1 MAEKLSVQ
9 IALEGGD
16 EIARQLGDIGKA
28 GTKAFTDIGR
38 AAEKVGGFAQLD
50 PTEVTTRLTKMGI
63 TGVDAINKIQTAVQQ
78 AGRLEQVVSGVK
90 KLEDGFDK
98 LGISVDK
105 FANKMAGS
113 LGPLGVFARALGPL
127 GIGLAVAGAAFLKF
141 GDDSAKA
148 LATLNTEGAKLG
160 LTAQEFDKLQ
170 KAFGKIGVAPDAL
183 ASSLEKLKP
192 LLGGGLFRLGDI
204 APPDVFAGLQQFIAQ
219 LERMPDSV
227 ARTQLAMATLG
238 DALGGQVIAG
248 LQTGANSAQIFAA
261 ALASVTPAT
270 QEQIAQA
277 ARYQQSLNQLG
288 DAWTRFK
295 AEVAAPVGAPVLD
308 FLTAQLPGIQAG
320 IATTVREF
328 QALWSVIDTIAS
340 GGAAVIGALAAPIQ
354 LVITEVQRLAST
366 FAGWNWN
373 PIAAGVQVWNDITA
387 AIGRAIDALLK
398 FIGLKPSGGTPA
410 PAAAGGGQFA
420 GGGLLGGRGTGTS
433 DSNLAWLS
441 RGEYVMPA
449 SAVRQ
454 PGVLSFLE
462 ALRRGGGIPG
472 FADGGV
478 VGGANFASIFNQVID
493 TLKNAVQSLRQTQ
506 STMNNAMAGIVQSID
521 RLARPFN
528 EAMDKVAQQ
537 IVLAADTLQ
546 KLNQA
551 TGKAR
556 GGLLGGRGSG
566 TSDSNLAWVSRGEHI
581 MPARAVAQPGV
592 LAFLEALRR
601 SGGNLSRVLDGMGRF
616 ALGGMVPR
624 MPAFAGG
631 GSVGSMSHVT
641 IAFPGL
647 PEIGGLRASSDVVDQ
662 LQRAAALAQVRSG
675 GRKPSRYS

>member
-1 MAEKLSVQ
+1 MVEKLSVQ

-38 AAEKVGGFAQLD
+38 AAEKVGGFNQLD

-78 AGRLEQVVSGVK
+78 AGRLEQVVAGVK

-127 GIGLAVAGAAFLKF
+127 GIALAVAGAAFIKF

-148 LATLNTEGAKLG
+148 LGTLNVQAAKLD

-170 KAFGKIGVAPDAL
+170 KALTKLGVPAEAVTSD
-183 ASSLEKLKP
+183 LEKLKAV
-192 LLGGGLFRLGDI
+192 LGTRLFRLGDLV
-204 APPDVFAGLQQFIAQ
+204 PPDATTGFQQFIGV

-227 ARTQLAMATLG
+227 ERTQLAMQTLG

-248 LQTGANSAQIFAA
+248 LQTGSISAEKFAA
-261 ALASVTPAT
+261 SLAGVTPAT
-270 QEQIAQA
+270 QAQIVQA
-277 ARYQQSLNQLG
+277 AQYQQSINQLS

-308 FLTAQLPGIQAG
+308 WLTSQLPGIQAG

-328 QALWSVIDTIAS
+328 QALWSVINTVATA
-340 GGAAVIGALAAPIQ
+340 GAAAIGFLASPIQ
-354 LVITEVQRLAST
+354 ALISEVQRLAST
-366 FAGWNWN
+366 FAGWNWD
-373 PIAAGVQVWNDITA
+373 PIAAGVQVWNDLTA
-387 AIGRAIDALLK
+387 AIGGAIDKLLQ
-398 FIGLKPSGGTPA
+398 FIGLKPSGGSPA

-420 GGGLLGGRGTGTS
+420 G
-433 DSNLAWLS
+433 
-441 RGEYVMPA
+441 
-449 SAVRQ
+449 
-454 PGVLSFLE
+454 
-462 ALRRGGGIPG
+462 
-472 FADGGV
+472 
-478 VGGANFASIFNQVID
+478 
-493 TLKNAVQSLRQTQ
+493 
-506 STMNNAMAGIVQSID
+506 
-521 RLARPFN
+521 
-528 EAMDKVAQQ
+528 
-537 IVLAADTLQ
+537 
-546 KLNQA
+546 
-551 TGKAR
+551 

-592 LAFLEALRR
+592 LALLEALRR
-601 SGGNLSRVLDGMGRF
+601 SGGNLGRVLDGMGRF

-624 MPAFAGG
+624 IPAFAGG
-631 GSVGSMSHVT
+631 GPVGSMSHVT

-647 PEIGGLRASSDVVDQ
+647 PAIGGLRASSDVVDQ
-662 LQRAAALAQVRSG
+662 LHRAAALAQVRSG

>member
-38 AAEKVGGFAQLD
+38 AAEKVGGFNQLD
-50 PTEVTTRLTKMGI
+50 PTEVTTRLAKMGV

-78 AGRLEQVVSGVK
+78 AGRLEQVVAGVK
-90 KLEDGFDK
+90 KLEDGFDQ

-127 GIGLAVAGAAFLKF
+127 GIALAVAGAAFLKF

-148 LATLNTEGAKLG
+148 LGTLNTEGAKLD
-160 LTAQEFDKLQ
+160 LTAQEFDKFQ
-170 KAFGKIGVAPDAL
+170 KALTKLGVPAEAVTSDM
-183 ASSLEKLKP
+183 EKLKAVF
-192 LLGGGLFRLGDI
+192 GTRLFRLGDLV
-204 APPDVFAGLQQFIAQ
+204 PPEATTGFQQFIGV
-219 LERMPDSV
+219 LERMPDGV
-227 ARTQLAMATLG
+227 ARTQLAIQTLG
-238 DALGGQVIAG
+238 DVLGGAVIAG
-248 LQTGANSAQIFAA
+248 LQTGTLGAEKYAA
-261 ALASVTPAT
+261 TLAGITPAT
-270 QEQIAQA
+270 QAQIVQA
-277 ARYQQSLNQLG
+277 AQYQQSINQLS

-328 QALWSVIDTIAS
+328 QALWSVINTVAS
-340 GGAAVIGALAAPIQ
+340 GGAAVIGALAAPIE
-354 LVITEVQRLAST
+354 LVISAVGRLASAL
-366 FAGWNWN
+366 AGWNWN
-373 PIAAGVQVWNDITA
+373 PITAGVQAWNDLTA
-387 AIGRAIDALLK
+387 AIQSAIDAVLR

-420 GGGLLGGRGTGTS
+420 GGGLLGGRGT
-433 DSNLAWLS
+433 
-441 RGEYVMPA
+441 
-449 SAVRQ
+449 
-454 PGVLSFLE
+454 
-462 ALRRGGGIPG
+462 
-472 FADGGV
+472 
-478 VGGANFASIFNQVID
+478 
-493 TLKNAVQSLRQTQ
+493 
-506 STMNNAMAGIVQSID
+506 
-521 RLARPFN
+521 
-528 EAMDKVAQQ
+528 
-537 IVLAADTLQ
+537 
-546 KLNQA
+546 
-551 TGKAR
+551 
-556 GGLLGGRGSG
+556 G

-616 ALGGMVPR
+616 ALGGLVPR
-624 MPAFAGG
+624 MPAFAAGG
-631 GSVGSMSHVT
+631 AVGSMSHVT

-647 PEIGGLRASSDVVDQ
+647 PEIGGLRASSAVVDE
-662 LQRAAALAQVRSG
+662 LRKSAALAQVRSG

>member
-1 MAEKLSVQ
+1 MVEKLSVQ

-38 AAEKVGGFAQLD
+38 AAEKVGGFNQLD

-78 AGRLEQVVSGVK
+78 AGRLEQVVAGVK

-127 GIGLAVAGAAFLKF
+127 GIALAVAGAAFIKF

-148 LATLNTEGAKLG
+148 LGTLNVQAAKLD

-170 KAFGKIGVAPDAL
+170 KALTKLGVPAEAVTSD
-183 ASSLEKLKP
+183 LEKLKAV
-192 LLGGGLFRLGDI
+192 LGTRLFRLGDLV
-204 APPDVFAGLQQFIAQ
+204 PPDATTGFQQFIGV

-227 ARTQLAMATLG
+227 ERTQLAMQTLG

-248 LQTGANSAQIFAA
+248 LQTGSISAEKFAA
-261 ALASVTPAT
+261 SLAGVTPAT
-270 QEQIAQA
+270 QAQIVQA
-277 ARYQQSLNQLG
+277 AQYQQSINQLS

-308 FLTAQLPGIQAG
+308 WLTSQLPGIQAG

-328 QALWSVIDTIAS
+328 QALWSVINTVATA
-340 GGAAVIGALAAPIQ
+340 GAAAIGFLASPIQ
-354 LVITEVQRLAST
+354 ALISEVQRLAST
-366 FAGWNWN
+366 FAGWNWD
-373 PIAAGVQVWNDITA
+373 PIAAGVQVWNDLTA
-387 AIGRAIDALLK
+387 AIGGAIDKLLQ
-398 FIGLKPSGGTPA
+398 FIGLKPSGGSPA

-420 GGGLLGGRGTGTS
+420 G
-433 DSNLAWLS
+433 
-441 RGEYVMPA
+441 
-449 SAVRQ
+449 
-454 PGVLSFLE
+454 
-462 ALRRGGGIPG
+462 
-472 FADGGV
+472 
-478 VGGANFASIFNQVID
+478 
-493 TLKNAVQSLRQTQ
+493 
-506 STMNNAMAGIVQSID
+506 
-521 RLARPFN
+521 
-528 EAMDKVAQQ
+528 
-537 IVLAADTLQ
+537 
-546 KLNQA
+546 
-551 TGKAR
+551 

-592 LAFLEALRR
+592 LALLEALRR
-601 SGGNLSRVLDGMGRF
+601 SGGNLGRVLDGMGRF

-624 MPAFAGG
+624 IPAFAGG
-631 GSVGSMSHVT
+631 GPVGSMSHVT

-647 PEIGGLRASSDVVDQ
+647 PAIGGLRASSDVVDQ